1 MKKIKLNFRE
11 KNVLLL
17 VGSVAFSMLF
27 AFGFLHF
34 LYKDLYLNTIR
45 ESVENQGQRTAS
57 HYHYGE
63 LTDDIIEKIQWY
75 NIVSDYEVI
84 VVNEME
90 ELNTSFPY
98 QIGQE
103 SLLAEDDR
111 EVLMNGQRIM
121 KEGYVEDLE
130 KEVIGAIYPITDGD
144 KAIGFIFI
152 YVPLAGLS
160 QVFGTSIPL
169 LFVGGVLFFVG
180 IAYLINRIRKSIF
193 KPLLSL
199 QDMSR
204 EVSKGNYTKRLAVSQ
219 MDEIGQMSVAFNE
232 MSEALQHQEEQKREF
247 LSNVVHELRTPLTY
261 IMGYAE
267 MVKNGLYTSPE
278 EEQKYLE
285 TIELEVQ
292 RLKKML
298 SDLVD
303 LNYLQDDFYRFQYE
317 PIAVGQLLYDTVDL
331 FRHLAVEKGIAYQ
344 FHVDE
349 EIIISNDTKRI
360 QQVFYN
366 LIDNAI
372 KYAYKD
378 SIIEMSLQESGGFL
392 NFEIVNS
399 GAPLS
404 DEEIRQMGER
414 FYRTDKARNR
424 HTGGTGLGLS
434 IVKEI
439 LRLQKGS
446 LVISNSGQER
456 IAFKVSLPLENK
468 ALEDER
474 DSNERQ

>member
-1 MKKIKLNFRE
+1 MKKIKLNFGE

-17 VGSVAFSMLF
+17 LGSVALSLVF

-75 NIVSDYEVI
+75 NVVSDYEVI
-84 VVNEME
+84 VVNDME

-98 QIGQE
+98 EIGQQP
-103 SLLAEDDR
+103 LLAEGDR

-121 KEGYVEDLE
+121 KEGYVENLQR
-130 KEVIGAIYPITDGD
+130 EVIGAIYPITDGTQP
-144 KAIGFIFI
+144 IGFIFI

-160 QVFGTSIPL
+160 QVFGSSIPVLFIGGL
-169 LFVGGVLFFVG
+169 LFFIGL
-180 IAYLINRIRKSIF
+180 AYLINRVRKSLF
-193 KPLLSL
+193 QPLQSL
-199 QDMSR
+199 QAMSK
-204 EVSKGNYTKRLAVSQ
+204 EVSKGNYTNRLTVTQ

-267 MVKNGLYTSPE
+267 MVKNGLYSSPE

-292 RLKKML
+292 RLKKLL
-298 SDLVD
+298 SDLVE
-303 LNYLQDDFYRFQYE
+303 LNSLQDDFYRFHYE
-317 PIAVGQLLYDTVDL
+317 PIAVGQLLYDTADL
-331 FRHLAVEKGIAYQ
+331 LSHLAAEKGIGYN

-349 EIIISNDTKRI
+349 ELIISNDAKRI
-360 QQVFYN
+360 QQIFYN

-372 KYAYKD
+372 KYAYTD
-378 SIIEMSLQESGGFL
+378 SVIDLSLTESGGSL
-392 NFEIVNS
+392 VFEIINK
-399 GAPLS
+399 GPTLS
-404 DEEIRQMGER
+404 DEEIQQMGER

-439 LRLQKGS
+439 VRLQQGR
-446 LVISNSGQER
+446 LAISNSGNEQV
-456 IAFKVSLPLENK
+456 AFKVSLPLETK
-468 ALEDER
+468 ASEDKR
-474 DSNERQ
+474 GGK

>member
-1 MKKIKLNFRE
+1 MKKIKLNFGE

-17 VGSVAFSMLF
+17 LGSVALSLVF

-75 NIVSDYEVI
+75 NVVSDYEVI
-84 VVNEME
+84 VVNDME

-98 QIGQE
+98 EIGRE
-103 SLLAEDDR
+103 PLLAEGDR

-121 KEGYVEDLE
+121 KEGYVENLQR
-130 KEVIGAIYPITDGD
+130 EVMGAIYPITDGTRP
-144 KAIGFIFI
+144 IGFIFI

-160 QVFGTSIPL
+160 QVFGSSIPV
-169 LFVGGVLFFVG
+169 LFIGGLLFFVG
-180 IAYLINRIRKSIF
+180 LAYLINRVRKSLF
-193 KPLLSL
+193 QPLQSL
-199 QDMSR
+199 QAMSK
-204 EVSKGNYTKRLAVSQ
+204 EVSKGNYTNRLTVTQ

-267 MVKNGLYTSPE
+267 MVKNGLYSSPE

-292 RLKKML
+292 RLKKLL
-298 SDLVD
+298 SDLVE
-303 LNYLQDDFYRFQYE
+303 LNSLQDEFYRFQYE
-317 PIAVGQLLYDTVDL
+317 PIAVGQLLYDTADL
-331 FRHLAVEKGIAYQ
+331 LSHLAAEKGIGYN
-344 FHVDE
+344 FDVDE
-349 EIIISNDTKRI
+349 ELIISNDAKRI

-372 KYAYKD
+372 KYAYHD
-378 SIIEMSLQESGGFL
+378 SVIDLSLMESSGSL
-392 NFEIVNS
+392 VFEIINN
-399 GAPLS
+399 GPTLS
-404 DEEIRQMGER
+404 DEEIQQMGER

-439 LRLQKGS
+439 VRLQQGS
-446 LVISNSGQER
+446 LAISNSGEER
-456 IAFKVSLPLENK
+456 VAFKVSVPLETK
-468 ALEDER
+468 ASEDKR
-474 DSNERQ
+474 GGQ

>member
-1 MKKIKLNFRE
+1 MKKIKLNFGE

-17 VGSVAFSMLF
+17 LGSVALSLVF

-75 NIVSDYEVI
+75 NVVSDYEVI
-84 VVNEME
+84 VVNDME

-98 QIGQE
+98 EIGRE
-103 SLLAEDDR
+103 PLLAEGDR

-121 KEGYVEDLE
+121 KEGYVENLQR
-130 KEVIGAIYPITDGD
+130 EVIGAIYPITDGTRP
-144 KAIGFIFI
+144 IGFIFI

-160 QVFGTSIPL
+160 QVFGSSIPV
-169 LFVGGVLFFVG
+169 LFIGGLLFFVG
-180 IAYLINRIRKSIF
+180 LAYLINRVRKSLF
-193 KPLLSL
+193 QPLQSL
-199 QDMSR
+199 QAMSK
-204 EVSKGNYTKRLAVSQ
+204 EVSKGNYTNRLTVTQ

-267 MVKNGLYTSPE
+267 MVKNGLYSSPE

-292 RLKKML
+292 RLKKLL
-298 SDLVD
+298 SDLVE
-303 LNYLQDDFYRFQYE
+303 LNSLQDEFYRFQYE
-317 PIAVGQLLYDTVDL
+317 PIAVGQLLYDTADL
-331 FRHLAVEKGIAYQ
+331 LSHLAAEKGIGYN
-344 FHVDE
+344 FDVDE
-349 EIIISNDTKRI
+349 ELIISNDAKRI

-372 KYAYKD
+372 KYAYHD
-378 SIIEMSLQESGGFL
+378 SVIDLSLMESSGSL
-392 NFEIVNS
+392 VFEIINN
-399 GAPLS
+399 GPTLS
-404 DEEIRQMGER
+404 DEEIQQMGER

-439 LRLQKGS
+439 VRLQQGS
-446 LVISNSGQER
+446 LAISNSGEER
-456 IAFKVSLPLENK
+456 VAFKVSVPLETK
-468 ALEDER
+468 ASEDKR
-474 DSNERQ
+474 GGQ